1 VEGGGW
7 YVVIAVQRVRLK
19 KPEKRHSLHGTDGIQ
34 KEKISEATTQSD
46 RVRHRFGM
54 RLVIFQ
60 CHHHHKRPKP
70 FLVCDDDNNCMGLG
84 AWIGYRVDDLE
95 GIMTA
100 SEKLQTLRDHQA
112 WRLGGDGPMTPP
124 KDLTAAIDYAIQCCE
139 AIQSRA
145 KTLRNNEITVSG
157 IYLAKT
163 EAGDEV
169 MPLTIRA
176 DQINLGTVFMGFTY
190 QGPVEWVEE

>member
-1 VEGGGW
+1 
-7 YVVIAVQRVRLK
+7 
-19 KPEKRHSLHGTDGIQ
+19 
-34 KEKISEATTQSD
+34 
-46 RVRHRFGM
+46 
-54 RLVIFQ
+54 
-60 CHHHHKRPKP
+60 
-70 FLVCDDDNNCMGLG
+70 
-84 AWIGYRVDDLE
+84 
-95 GIMTA
+95 MTNT
-100 SEKLQTLRDHQA
+100 EKLQTLRDHQT
-112 WRLGGDGPMTPP
+112 WRMGGDGPMTPP

-169 MPLTIRA
+169 IPLTIRA
-176 DQINLGTVFMGFTY
+176 DQINLGTVFMGFAY